1 MFTGVS
7 SRDPRE
13 ICIDYII
20 MYLIDTNLNNFLS
33 ELKTASHPKT
43 RKPIRATDYI
53 TVLLSSESPSKAN
66 SEASVKILLKKWYGD
81 ELRG

>member
-1 MFTGVS
+1 
-7 SRDPRE
+7 
-13 ICIDYII
+13 

-53 TVLLSSESPSKAN
+53 TVFVLSSESPSKAN
-66 SEASVKILLKKWYGD
+66 PEASVKILLKKWYGD
-81 ELRG
+81 ELVAERENVMD